1 MRQRLIE
8 NFSLHSKSIKEIPL
22 KEKLIESNGME
33 LIAKRKFRCPVSRYD
48 YENLNGRIY
57 SKKLWEKVI
66 KEQKDIWE
74 GCPCLADH
82 PTGDDS
88 GSVRNI
94 VGIWNN
100 LHFGESKD
108 NLLYADITFVGDLG
122 QKAIDVMEA
131 GGRVGFSSSGFG
143 DLKEDSKY
151 IDEATYQIE
160 RISDWVLT
168 PSQEVYGYIDDELKE
183 TIKEEINILDK
194 TSTNIVEENIITE
207 KSKEKHMLNEIEK
220 KNFKMGVNNL
230 KKSALA
236 ESDLSKKLTLFKEI
250 VEYTQDV
257 EEGKDIFTEAT
268 KEIEIIE
275 GKIAELAKKGE
286 KLDEA
291 VSKVDEVSKQKEKVE
306 TVLTEKEKVLTKVS
320 EKYEV
325 AKSMLEDLRIREKNI
340 KKMYEISI
348 AEKNGMVSAEDYV
361 KLNEYSE
368 SLEDKLNSLK
378 DEIRKIKKENMI
390 LKRKLESD
398 DEDEDDEEDK
408 VDEKKKKEKQE
419 YLRLKRKFEADK
431 KDDKEDDDEEI
442 DDDDTNAERMAKV
455 RAAKKDSYN
464 FRNDN
469 EVMEYYLDIKKH
481 NPNVVK
487 IKETILECKTVK
499 EASHRYMT
507 LKDLIAD
514 KQVRKYEDL
523 QRHEKTDDLTP
534 ISNAEVGIHNILRK
548 DWK

>member
-22 KEKLIESNGME
+22 QEKLIESNGMK

-48 YENLNGRIY
+48 YENRNGRIY

-88 GSVRNI
+88 GSVKNI

-108 NLLYADITFVGDLG
+108 NLIYADITFVGDLG

-131 GGRVGFSSSGFG
+131 GGRIGFSSSGFG
-143 DLKEDSKY
+143 DLKENSKY
-151 IDEATYQIE
+151 IDEETYQIE

-183 TIKEEINILDK
+183 AVKEEINILDK
-194 TSTNIVEENIITE
+194 TSTNIVEENTIIE

-220 KNFKMGVNNL
+220 KNFRMGVNNL
-230 KKSALA
+230 KKNALA

-257 EEGKDIFTEAT
+257 EEGKDVFTEAT

-275 GKIAELAKKGE
+275 AKLAELAKKGE

-306 TVLTEKEKVLTKVS
+306 TLLIEKEKALSKVS

-325 AKSMLEDLRIREKNI
+325 AKAMLEDLRIREKNI

-390 LKRKLESD
+390 LKRKLEAD
-398 DEDEDDEEDK
+398 DEEDDEEDK

-419 YLRLKRKFEADK
+419 YLRLKRKFEAD
-431 KDDKEDDDEEI
+431 DDKKDDDEEDS
-442 DDDDTNAERMAKV
+442 DDDKMAKV

-469 EVMEYYLDIKKH
+469 EVLEYYLDIKKQ

-487 IKETILECKTVK
+487 IKERILNCKTVK
-499 EASHRYMT
+499 EASHLYMT
-507 LKDLIAD
+507 VKDLIVD
-514 KQVRKYEDL
+514 KKVRKYEDL
-523 QRHEKTDDLTP
+523 HKHEKTDDVIPVSKCETS
-534 ISNAEVGIHNILRK
+534 IQNMLRK
-548 DWK
+548 GWK